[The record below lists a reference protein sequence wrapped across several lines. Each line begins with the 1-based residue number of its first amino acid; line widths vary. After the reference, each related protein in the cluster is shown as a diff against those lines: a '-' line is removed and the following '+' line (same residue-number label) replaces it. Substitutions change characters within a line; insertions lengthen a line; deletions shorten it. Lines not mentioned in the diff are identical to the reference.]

1 MEAEA
6 TLLNFDP
13 GSDGFNWHT
22 LNIEA
27 GEAEAKREAMLAFTD
42 ALEEICTT
50 SGKLLTCRLV
60 QVNVAAFQGS
70 FGRFDGK
77 LSGDE
82 GGQCSDSLR
91 DVLLDLSRVEVDL
104 LACTLIIDML
114 G

>member
-60 QVNVAAFQGS
+60 
-70 FGRFDGK
+70 
-77 LSGDE
+77 
-82 GGQCSDSLR
+82 
-91 DVLLDLSRVEVDL
+91 
-104 LACTLIIDML
+104 
-114 G
+114 